1 MSVSA
6 FHEGEEFTR
15 ALALTPDLVRQ
26 FATLG
31 GDTNPLHHDEAYA
44 KASRF
49 GGLIASGGQCTAMMM
64 GPIADFLTARKEAVG
79 LEFGFKFHKAV
90 PAAGEY
96 LLHWR
101 IISITYKPS
110 LKGHLVQFEGRLM
123 RGDITHVSATCTALE
138 MESSRP
144 PKA

>member
-6 FHEGEEFTR
+6 FEVGEGFTR
-15 ALALTPDLVRQ
+15 TLSLTSAMVRA

-64 GPIADFLTARKEAVG
+64 GPVADFLTSRKTAVG
-79 LEFGFKFHKAV
+79 LEFTFKFHKAV
-90 PAAGEY
+90 PANGDY
-96 LLHWR
+96 LLDWK
-101 IISITYKPS
+101 IIDITYKPS
-110 LKGHLVQFEGRLM
+110 LKGHLVKFQGQWRQ
-123 RGDITHVSATCTALE
+123 GDILYVSCVCTGLE
-138 MESSRP
+138 MD
-144 PKA
+144 